1 MTWKLS
7 NVFLLTQKKNVFNKA
22 LILNLG
28 PTDLPLCNVVKQ
40 EHPSILSMSTAR
52 LIGKY
57 WNNTCHKNSKI
68 SALIESQLPAH

>member
-7 NVFLLTQKKNVFNKA
+7 NVFLLTQKNVFNKA

-28 PTDLPLCNVVKQ
+28 HTDLPLCNVPKQ
-40 EHPSILSMSTAR
+40 EHAPVFSMSTAR

-57 WNNTCHKNSKI
+57 WNNTRQKI
-68 SALIESQLPAH
+68 VKFPL